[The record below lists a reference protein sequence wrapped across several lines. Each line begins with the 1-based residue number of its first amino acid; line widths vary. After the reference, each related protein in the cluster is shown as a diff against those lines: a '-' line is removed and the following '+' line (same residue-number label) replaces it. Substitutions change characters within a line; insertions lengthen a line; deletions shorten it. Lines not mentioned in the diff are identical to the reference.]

1 MENMFTGIIQTIGT
15 IKKITDKGA
24 VRDLVIGIDEQYT
37 HGVHIGD
44 SIAVNGT
51 CLTVVSFSST
61 SFVAQTVEETRATTT
76 LGKMREGTRV
86 NLEKAL
92 AAGERMGGHFV
103 QGHVDGIGVIT
114 TIDRQSNKISLS
126 VAVHKE
132 LVRYMIDKGSVA
144 IDGISLTIQ
153 KVEGGSISIAIIPH
167 TFAATTLSER
177 TVGDKVNIEA
187 DVLGKYV
194 ISYLSKGKGNSGTI
208 TSEKLREN
216 GF

>member
-1 MENMFTGIIQTIGT
+1 MFTGIIQTIGT

-24 VRDLVIGIDEQYT
+24 VRDFLIGVEEQFT

-61 SFVAQTVEETRATTT
+61 SFVVQAVEETRATTT
-76 LGKMREGTRV
+76 LGNMREGTRV

-92 AAGERMGGHFV
+92 AAGERLGGHFV

-114 TIDRQSNKISLS
+114 TIDRQSNKVSLS
-126 VAVHKE
+126 VAVQKE
-132 LVRYMIDKGSVA
+132 LVCYMIDKGSIA

-153 KVEGGSISIAIIPH
+153 KAEGESVSIAIIPH
-167 TFAATTLSER
+167 TFTATTLSEKKI
-177 TVGDKVNIEA
+177 GDRVNLEA

-194 ISYLSKGKGNSGTI
+194 ISYLSKGKGNSGSI
-208 TSEKLREN
+208 TPEKLREN